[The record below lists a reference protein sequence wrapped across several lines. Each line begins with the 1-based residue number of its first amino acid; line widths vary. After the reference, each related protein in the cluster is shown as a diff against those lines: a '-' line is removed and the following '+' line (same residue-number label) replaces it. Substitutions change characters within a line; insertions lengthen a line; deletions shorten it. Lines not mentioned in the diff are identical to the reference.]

1 MGLELEALIGDN
13 NFIRVRDLLRA
24 NFHLKLEF
32 CNPAGSI
39 EFKTAIGLVR
49 SCEGA
54 GLIKRNTVLVETSS
68 GSLGV
73 ALAMICAERGYR
85 FECVIDPNTSAHDAQ
100 AMRALGADVTCV
112 PKMDAGCGY
121 LEARLKCVRDLV
133 DRDARYVWISQHGNR
148 ADPEVHAELTAAAIA
163 HRFSRVD
170 YLFVSA
176 ETAGMLMGCARY
188 FSRSRPETKI
198 VAVDSVGS
206 IAFDGPTALSSI
218 HGPGASYQPG
228 FVERRPVYATVFVP
242 EVATVLSCRYL
253 ARSYGVLAGGS
264 TGSVMTAV
272 LSWRVK
278 FHPGEVVVAIAPDT
292 GEGYLETIYNDEWVA
307 ARFGGDAL
315 LPERYV
321 GFLEE
326 CVTDCEAD

>member
-39 EFKTAIGLVR
+39 EFKTAIGLIR
-49 SCEGA
+49 SCEAA
-54 GLIKRNTVLVETSS
+54 GLIKKNAVLVETSS

-73 ALAMICAERGYR
+73 ALAMVCAERGYR
-85 FECVIDPNTSAHDAQ
+85 FKCVIDPLTSAQDAQ
-100 AMRALGADVTCV
+100 AMRALGTDIICV
-112 PKMDAGCGY
+112 AKMDACHGY
-121 LEARLKCVRDLV
+121 LEARREYVRDLV
-133 DRDARYVWISQHGNR
+133 GRDARYVWVSQHDNQ
-148 ADPEVHAELTAAAIA
+148 ASPDVHAELTAAAIA

-176 ETAGMLMGCARY
+176 ATKGMLMGCARY

-198 VAVDSVGS
+198 VAVDSVGT
-206 IAFDGPTALSSI
+206 FTLDGEPRIISGL
-218 HGPGASYQPG
+218 GAPHQPG
-228 FVERRPVYATVFVP
+228 FIEGRPVYAAVSVP
-242 EVATVLSCRYL
+242 EVAAVLSCRYL

-292 GEGYLETIYNDEWVA
+292 GEQYLETIYNDQWVI
-307 ARFGGDAL
+307 ARFGDDAL

-326 CVTDCEAD
+326 CVTDCRAE